1 MARILFLSS
10 HYGIGA
16 AENLWLETA
25 AHLARAGHEVRAAV
39 CWLKWEPARV
49 QELVSL
55 GVPVVRIAQS
65 WTLSRLLRPLLKGG
79 KAEARIAAQ
88 LAGGSWKPDHV
99 LVSQGNDHS
108 CLPWLK
114 AFQDA
119 GISTSV
125 VTHGIIASDWPKDG
139 LADQL
144 RPVFTRATRTFWVS
158 ERNQTDFEDQ
168 IGTALPNAL
177 VVRNPV
183 KVNREAPFAWPA
195 SDSPLR
201 MACVARMQTRPK
213 GHDLLLNAFAD
224 PVWNQRDLH
233 LSFFGD
239 GENRRGMER
248 LAQKLGI
255 ASRVHFKGHVNSVE
269 DIWRD
274 HHLIAQPSR
283 NEGMPLSLVEALFC
297 GRPALATDI
306 AGHAELITEGEN
318 GFLAEA
324 ATVKHIGQALE
335 RAWNQRGQWQSM
347 GRAAYERIRR
357 DVAEDPA
364 TAFAR
369 ELLECAGAAQRRW
382 PSR

>member
-10 HYGIGA
+10 HHGIGA

-25 AHLARAGHEVRAAV
+25 AHLARTGHDVRAAV

-65 WTLSRLLRPLLKGG
+65 WTFNRWLRPLLRGG
-79 KAEARIAAQ
+79 KAEARMTAQ

-114 AFQDA
+114 ALQDM

-125 VTHGIIASDWPKDG
+125 VTHGIISSDWPKDG

-144 RPVFTRATRTFWVS
+144 RPVFTRAARTFWVS

-168 IGTALPNAL
+168 IGAALPNAL

-183 KVNREAPFAWPA
+183 KVDRSAPFTWPA
-195 SDSPLR
+195 GGSPLR

-213 GHDLLLNAFAD
+213 GHDLLLQAFAD

-255 ASRVHFKGHVNSVE
+255 AARVHFKGHVNSVE

-318 GFLAEA
+318 GFIAEA
-324 ATVKHIGQALE
+324 ATARHIGEALE
-335 RAWNQRGQWQSM
+335 RAWNQRDQWQSM
-347 GRAAYERIRR
+347 GRAAYDRIRR
-357 DVAEDPA
+357 DVPENPA
-364 TAFAR
+364 ADFAR
-369 ELLECAGAAQRRW
+369 QILELT
-382 PSR
+382 

>member
-10 HYGIGA
+10 HHGIGA

-25 AHLARAGHEVRAAV
+25 AHLARTGHDVRAAV

-65 WTLSRLLRPLLKGG
+65 WTFNRWLRPLLRGG
-79 KAEARIAAQ
+79 KAEARMTAQ

-114 AFQDA
+114 ALQDM

-125 VTHGIIASDWPKDG
+125 VTHGIISSDWPKDG

-144 RPVFTRATRTFWVS
+144 RPVFTRAARTFWVS
-158 ERNQTDFEDQ
+158 ARNQTDFEDQ
-168 IGTALPNAL
+168 IGTVLPNAR

-183 KVNREAPFAWPA
+183 KVNRAAPFSWPA
-195 SDSPLR
+195 GDSPLR

-213 GHDLLLNAFAD
+213 GHDLLLQAFAD

-233 LSFFGD
+233 LFFFGD

-255 ASRVHFKGHVNSVE
+255 AARVHFKGHVNSVE

-318 GFLAEA
+318 GFIAEA
-324 ATVKHIGQALE
+324 ATARHIGEALE
-335 RAWNQRGQWQSM
+335 RAWNQREQWQSM
-347 GRAAYERIRR
+347 GRAAYDRIRR
-357 DVAEDPA
+357 DVPESPA
-364 TAFAR
+364 ADFAR
-369 ELLECAGAAQRRW
+369 QILELT
-382 PSR
+382 